1 MTFIADAYRA
11 HTAGALSAIK
21 IVRSTVGLGFP
32 LVRELL
38 KVGRY

>member
-11 HTAGALSAIK
+11 QTACALSANT
-21 IVRSTVGLGFP
+21 IVRSTFGLGFP